1 MQGNKK
7 RKDTVPEPIYNLLCE
22 KWCYYNEIKKCL
34 RENNL
39 HYTKG
44 SLFRLLDNTM
54 LFAVDDSTHRERYK
68 LITDSDLR

>member
-1 MQGNKK
+1 MSKPRSAEN
-7 RKDTVPEPIYNLLCE
+7 VPQPLYELLISG
-22 KWCYYNEIKKCL
+22 WRTYAEIKKCL
-34 RENNL
+34 KENNL
-39 HYTKG
+39 QYTKG